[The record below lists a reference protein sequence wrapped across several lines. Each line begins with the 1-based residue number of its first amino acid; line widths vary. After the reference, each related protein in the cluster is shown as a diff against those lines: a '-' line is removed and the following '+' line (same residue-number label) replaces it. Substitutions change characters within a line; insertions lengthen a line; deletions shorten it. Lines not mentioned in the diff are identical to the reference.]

1 VDRTRTDGKQDRY
14 VDGESYRDNDGSD
27 YHLIGASSGVP
38 DLHGSR
44 IFIQIT
50 SSELQG

>member
-1 VDRTRTDGKQDRY
+1 MCHV
-14 VDGESYRDNDGSD
+14 GEPSGIESWCISEGV
-27 YHLIGASSGVP
+27 LEPVIGASSGVP